1 MSESESPSEGI
12 VQKITPGF
20 IRRSFALKFGLVL
33 LVMGMSV
40 GIIGIAAT
48 DEVRSQTQTNVEDSY
63 RNTALQ
69 QSDIVEQWVSQ
80 NKLSTK
86 LISNQDQWSNDE
98 ADLKLALQ
106 NELSRLPADA
116 KNIHLVQRAPSGTSV
131 VASTNLREN
140 TAASSVNLVWA
151 GETEVTDASQVTV
164 SNVYIDNQDRA
175 PTIGFVSPVAAS
187 QNRLLVVEYR
197 IDEIAESISPAEHHS
212 PQFSQVVH
220 SDGTVVIDQAYVG
233 DEHGRDDMTLSTYP
247 VMQTVEDADA
257 LRNEEESAR
266 VRTSMSPNS
275 GLGVDEEYTVGYAPV
290 EGTDWVVLTHTPS
303 SAVFGFVQDIQL
315 YGLIATAG
323 LVLLIGGVGAALGW
337 STSSSID
344 GLTQKTE
351 EMREGNL
358 DVELSSNRVDNIGR
372 LYDGFADMR
381 DALKQQIDEAERARK
396 EAEVSRAEAM
406 EMSDYLQEK
415 ATEFSIAMEQTAGG
429 DMTTR
434 MEQDGENEAMDT
446 IAEEFN
452 AMIEELE
459 KTTGQLKS
467 FSEEVADSSDV
478 VLQSAESVRDASE
491 QVAESVQKIS
501 DDAYEQKDQLQR
513 ISEDLDGLVK
523 TLEDLENEH
532 PDFELGDSLTQFRD
546 VATQLQDAADTSEE
560 MMAESET
567 VAGAAEEQAAEL
579 NEVSS
584 RAEQLKRYARP
595 LGDILER
602 FETEAEHEFVFSG
615 GPSQTTRTQ
624 EESED

>member
-1 MSESESPSEGI
+1 MSDAESPSEGT

-33 LVMGMSV
+33 LVMGLSV
-40 GIIGIAAT
+40 GVIGIVAT
-48 DEVRSQTQTNVEDSY
+48 DEVHSQTQDNVEENFQ
-63 RNTALQ
+63 NTALQ

-80 NKLSTK
+80 NRLSTK
-86 LISNQDQWSNDE
+86 LISNQDRWGSDSE
-98 ADLKLALQ
+98 DLELALE

-116 KNIHLVQRAPSGTSV
+116 KNIHLVQRAPSGTTV
-131 VASTNLREN
+131 VASTNLRPG
-140 TAASSVNLVWA
+140 SSATSANLVWTDEA
-151 GETEVTDASQVTV
+151 EISDASQVTI
-164 SNVYIDNQDRA
+164 SNVYIDNQNRE
-175 PTIGFVSPVAAS
+175 PTIGFVSPVAVS

-197 IDEIAESISPAEHHS
+197 TDEIAESISPAEHHS
-212 PQFSQVVH
+212 PRFTQVVH
-220 SDGTVVIDQAYVG
+220 SDGTVVVDQAYVS
-233 DEHGRDDMTLSTYP
+233 DEHGREDMTLSTYP
-247 VMQTVEDADA
+247 VMGTVEDANA
-257 LRNEEESAR
+257 LRGTEESAS
-266 VRTSMSPNS
+266 VDTSMPASSELN
-275 GLGVDEEYTVGYAPV
+275 VDEEYTVGYAPV
-290 EGTDWVVLTHTPS
+290 EGTDWVVLTHAPS
-303 SAVFGFVQDIQL
+303 SAVFGFVQDIRL

-323 LVLLIGGVGAALGW
+323 LVVLIGGVGATLGW
-337 STSSSID
+337 STSSAID
-344 GLTQKTE
+344 NLTRKTE

-358 DVELSSNRVDNIGR
+358 DVELDTTRIDNIGR

-406 EMSDYLQEK
+406 EMSNYLQEK
-415 ATEFSIAMEQTAGG
+415 AQEFSVAMEQTAGG

-513 ISEDLDGLVK
+513 ISEDLDGLVE
-523 TLEDLENEH
+523 TLEELEREH
-532 PDFELGDSLTQFRD
+532 PEFELGDSLDQFRD
-546 VATQLQDAADTSEE
+546 VATQLQGAADTSEE

-624 EESED
+624 EGSED